1 MSGFL
6 TEVASRAGLDGDR
19 AHQGVGAL
27 LATLKDRLDPAAFSH
42 VRNAIPDSDD
52 MLSAAETKMRAEGGG
67 LLDVVKNVTQKLV
80 GGKEAQADTSVESS
94 FASVGLS
101 PEHLKSLLPQLHEML
116 AKKLPPDVIDQIRE
130 HVPGFGPATE

>member
-6 TEVASRAGLDGDR
+6 TEVASRAGLDSDR

-42 VRNAIPDSDD
+42 VRKAIPDSED
-52 MLSAAETKMRAEGGG
+52 MLSAAEAKMRESGG
-67 LLDVVKNVTQKLV
+67 LLDVVKSVTEKLL
-80 GGKEAQADTSVESS
+80 GGKEAQGDAADTSVESS

-101 PEHLKSLLPQLHEML
+101 PEHLKNLLPQ
-116 AKKLPPDVIDQIRE
+116 
-130 HVPGFGPATE
+130 